1 MEVLNDCLDRGNCVN
16 FIDCRSIKRKIK
28 KEVKM
33 KKLIIGITLLLL
45 LVVVAC
51 NTGSD
56 DAAPVEEATTEQVN

>member
-1 MEVLNDCLDRGNCVN
+1 
-16 FIDCRSIKRKIK
+16 
-28 KEVKM
+28 M

-56 DAAPVEEATTEQVN
+56 DAAPVEEVTIEEVN